1 MSRAADDANGEDA
14 TDDGDE
20 NSADAG
26 EGRRLKLAA
35 EHPEQDEDGREI
47 LQDDGG
53 GHGGALNGEVVEV
66 VGGSDAE
73 DAEDGAVA
81 DFAGAN
87 SELCAKSAKI
97 GVSVPLVLWLRSLA
111 RCHARIAFREA
122 KF

>member
-1 MSRAADDANGEDA
+1 MADVIA
-14 TDDGDE
+14 
-20 NSADAG
+20 S
-26 EGRRLKLAA
+26 GRR
-35 EHPEQDEDGREI
+35 G
-47 LQDDGG
+47 
-53 GHGGALNGEVVEV
+53 V
-66 VGGSDAE
+66 
-73 DAEDGAVA
+73 GAVA